1 MVTGEQTCFQDR
13 ADAGRQLSERLMAY
27 RGNSV
32 VLAVPNGGI
41 PVAVEVARLLDAE
54 LDVVLVQKLRVPFDF
69 ESGYGAVATDGSAIY
84 SRPIAKKLGI
94 SDRDIQ
100 KQAIAHKSEI
110 GKRSLPFRGDRPF
123 PWLVGK
129 VAIIVD
135 DGMASGYTMA
145 AAVKTV
151 RCLRAGKIV
160 VAAPVATEPAYQIVK
175 SFSDEVVC
183 PIVSRSSWFTVA
195 GVYHDWQDIAD
206 SDALSALNRF
216 RDERSGAL
224 AGVAR

>member
-1 MVTGEQTCFQDR
+1 MVTGEQTCFQNR
-13 ADAGRQLSERLMAY
+13 ADAGRQLSERLGAY
-27 RGNSV
+27 RGNCI

-41 PVAVEVARLLDAE
+41 PVAVEVAGLLDAE

-69 ESGYGAVATDGSAIY
+69 ESGYGAVANDGSAIY

-94 SDRDIQ
+94 SDREIQ
-100 KQAIAHKSEI
+100 KQATVHKGEI
-110 GKRSLPFRGDRPF
+110 GKRSLTFRGDRPF

-160 VAAPVATEPAYQIVK
+160 VATPVATEPAYQIVK
-175 SFSDEVVC
+175 SFSDETVC

-195 GVYHDWQDIAD
+195 GVYRDWVDISDA
-206 SDALSALNRF
+206 DALSMLTLF
-216 RDERSGAL
+216 RDKRPGVL
-224 AGVAR
+224 AGAAR